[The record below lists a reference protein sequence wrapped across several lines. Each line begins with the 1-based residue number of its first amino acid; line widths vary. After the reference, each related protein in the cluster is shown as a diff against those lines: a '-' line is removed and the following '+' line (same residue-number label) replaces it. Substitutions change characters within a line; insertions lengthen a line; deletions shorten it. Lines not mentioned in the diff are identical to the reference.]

1 MQLHLPVKENI
12 MIKHYPY
19 KSLGNAN
26 HGWLK
31 SKHHFSFAHYY
42 NPTRMGFG
50 KLRVVNDDW
59 VEPGTGFPSHPHR
72 NMEIIS
78 FIRSG
83 AITHKDSTGNTGV
96 TKTGEVQVMSAGTG
110 IVHSEYNRTK
120 DPLTFYQIWI
130 ETNKQNVE
138 PRWESK
144 IFRTQQSSALTLLA
158 SGYDEDKGKALF
170 INQEARIFGGK
181 LAKGSIIEHNIEN
194 QAYILASDGMFKVE
208 DNLVRASGNRAGNNS
223 GNVTMNKGDGLEV
236 SQSNS
241 ITLRA
246 TTDCEIIIIDTIE

>member
-1 MQLHLPVKENI
+1 ML
-12 MIKHYPY
+12 KHYPY
-19 KSLGNAN
+19 KSLGNAD

-59 VEPGTGFPSHPHR
+59 VAPSTGFPSHPHR

-83 AITHKDSTGNTGV
+83 AITHQDSTGNKGN

-110 IVHSEYNRTK
+110 IVHSEYNHTK

-130 ETNKQNVE
+130 ETNKHDVE

-144 IFRTQQSSALTLLA
+144 MFRTNQSSELALLA
-158 SGYDEDKGKALF
+158 SGYPEDKGSALF
-170 INQEARIFGGK
+170 INQEARIYGGK
-181 LAKGSIIEHNIEN
+181 LAKGSVIEHDIKH

-208 DNLVRASGNRAGNNS
+208 DNSGS
-223 GNVTMNKGDGLEV
+223 VTMNKGDGMEV
-236 SQSNS
+236 TQSNS
-241 ITLRA
+241 ITLKVS
-246 TTDCEIIIIDTIE
+246 TDCEIIIIDTPT

>member
-1 MQLHLPVKENI
+1 ML
-12 MIKHYPY
+12 KHYPY
-19 KSLGNAN
+19 KSLGGAN

-42 NPTRMGFG
+42 NPSRMGFG

-83 AITHKDSTGNTGV
+83 AITHQDSTGNKGI

-130 ETNKQNVE
+130 ETNIHDVK

-144 IFRTQQSSALTLLA
+144 KFPTEQSSKLTLLA
-158 SGYDEDKGKALF
+158 SGYDEDHGKALF
-170 INQEARIFGGK
+170 INQEARIYGGK
-181 LAKGSIIEHNIEN
+181 ISKGSIIEHDIKH

-208 DNLVRASGNRAGNNS
+208 DNLDNRAGT
-223 GNVTMNKGDGLEV
+223 VTMNKGDGMEV
-236 SQSNS
+236 TQSNS

-246 TTDCEIIIIDTIE
+246 STDCEIIIIDIIG

>member
-1 MQLHLPVKENI
+1 

-31 SKHHFSFAHYY
+31 SKHHFSFANYY

-83 AITHKDSTGNTGV
+83 AITHQDSTGNKGM
-96 TKTGEVQVMSAGTG
+96 TKAGEVQVMSAGTG
-110 IVHSEYNRTK
+110 IMHSEYNRTK
-120 DPLTFYQIWI
+120 DPLIFYQIWI
-130 ETNKQNVE
+130 ETNKKNVT

-144 IFRTQQSSALTLLA
+144 KFPTKQTEALTLLA
-158 SGYDEDKGKALF
+158 SGYPKDKSEALF
-170 INQEARIFGGK
+170 INQECRIYGGK
-181 LAKGSIIEHNIEN
+181 LAKGTIIEHKISH
-194 QAYILASDGMFKVE
+194 QAYVLASSGLFKVKE
-208 DNLVRASGNRAGNNS
+208 NTDSKKGNI
-223 GNVTMNKGDGLEV
+223 TMNKGDGAEV
-236 SQSNS
+236 TQTNS
-241 ITLRA
+241 IFVRA
-246 TTDCEIIIIDTIE
+246 TTDCEIIIIDTIN

>member
-1 MQLHLPVKENI
+1 

-19 KSLGNAN
+19 KNLGSAN

-42 NPTRMGFG
+42 NPNRMGFG

-59 VEPGTGFPSHPHR
+59 VEPSMGFPSHPHR

-83 AITHKDSTGNTGV
+83 AITHQDSTGNKGI
-96 TKTGEVQVMSAGTG
+96 TKEGEVQVMSAGTG

-120 DPLTFYQIWI
+120 GPLTFYQIWI
-130 ETNKQNVE
+130 ESNKNNVA

-144 IFRTQQSSALTLLA
+144 MFPTDQASALTLLV
-158 SGYDEDKGKALF
+158 SGYTEDKNKALF
-170 INQEARIFGGK
+170 INQEARIYGGK
-181 LAKGSIIEHNIEN
+181 LAKGTIIEHDIKH
-194 QAYILASDGMFKVE
+194 QAYILASSGMFKVE
-208 DNLVRASGNRAGNNS
+208 DNSGNI
-223 GNVTMNKGDGLEV
+223 TMNKGDGAEI

-241 ITLRA
+241 IILRA
-246 TTDCEIIIIDTIE
+246 STDCEIIIIDTID

>member
-1 MQLHLPVKENI
+1 ML
-12 MIKHYPY
+12 KHYPY

-59 VEPGTGFPSHPHR
+59 VEPGTGFGSHPHR

-83 AITHKDSTGNTGV
+83 AITHQDSTGNKGI

-130 ETNKQNVE
+130 ETNKHDVE

-144 IFRTQQSSALTLLA
+144 MFRTNQSSELTLLA
-158 SGYDEDKGKALF
+158 SGYPEYKGSVLF
-170 INQEARIFGGK
+170 INQEARIYGGK
-181 LAKGSIIEHNIEN
+181 LAKGSVIEHDIKH

-208 DNLVRASGNRAGNNS
+208 DNSGS
-223 GNVTMNKGDGLEV
+223 VTMNKGDGMEV
-236 SQSNS
+236 TQSNS

-246 TTDCEIIIIDTIE
+246 STDCEIIIIDTIS

>member
-1 MQLHLPVKENI
+1 

-19 KSLGNAN
+19 KSLGGAN

-31 SKHHFSFAHYY
+31 SKHHFSFANYY
-42 NPTRMGFG
+42 NPARMGFG

-83 AITHKDSTGNTGV
+83 EITHQDNTGNKGI

-110 IVHSEYNRTK
+110 ILHSEYNRSK
-120 DPLTFYQIWI
+120 EPLTFYQIWI

-144 IFRTQQSSALTLLA
+144 KFRTQQSSELTLLA

-170 INQEARIFGGK
+170 INQAARIYSGK
-181 LAKGSIIEHNIEN
+181 VAKGTIIDHDIDH

-208 DNLVRASGNRAGNNS
+208 DGLGNNAET
-223 GNVTMNKGDGLEV
+223 VTMNKGDGMEV
-236 SQSNS
+236 TKSNS
-241 ITLRA
+241 IRLRA
-246 TTDCEIIIIDTIE
+246 TTDCEIIIIDTIN

>member
-1 MQLHLPVKENI
+1 ML
-12 MIKHYPY
+12 KHYPY
-19 KSLGNAN
+19 KSLGNAD

-59 VEPGTGFPSHPHR
+59 VAPSTGFPSHPHR

-83 AITHKDSTGNTGV
+83 AITHQDSTGNKGN

-110 IVHSEYNRTK
+110 IVHSEYNHTK

-130 ETNKQNVE
+130 ETNKHDVE

-144 IFRTQQSSALTLLA
+144 MFRTNQSSELTLLA
-158 SGYDEDKGKALF
+158 SGYPEDKGSALF
-170 INQEARIFGGK
+170 INQEARIYGGK
-181 LAKGSIIEHNIEN
+181 LAKGSVIEHDIKH

-208 DNLVRASGNRAGNNS
+208 DNSGS
-223 GNVTMNKGDGLEV
+223 VTMNKGDGMEV
-236 SQSNS
+236 TQSNS
-241 ITLRA
+241 ITLKVS
-246 TTDCEIIIIDTIE
+246 TDCEIIIIDTPT

>member
-1 MQLHLPVKENI
+1 

-31 SKHHFSFAHYY
+31 SKHHFSFADYY

-59 VEPGTGFPSHPHR
+59 VEPGMGFPSHPHR

-83 AITHKDSTGNTGV
+83 AITHQDNMGNKGI
-96 TKTGEVQVMSAGTG
+96 TKAGEVQVMSAGTG
-110 IVHSEYNRTK
+110 IMHSEYNRTK
-120 DPLTFYQIWI
+120 EPLTFYQIWI
-130 ETNKQNVE
+130 ETNKNNVK

-144 IFRTQQSSALTLLA
+144 KFPTEYASTLTLLA
-158 SGYDEDKGKALF
+158 SGYVEDSNKALF
-170 INQEARIFGGK
+170 INQKARIYGGK
-181 LAKGSIIEHNIEN
+181 LAKGTIVKHNIRH
-194 QAYILASDGMFKVE
+194 QAYILASDGMFKIE
-208 DNLVRASGNRAGNNS
+208 DGAGNI
-223 GNVTMNKGDGLEV
+223 VMNKGDGAEIDH
-236 SQSNS
+236 SDS
-241 ITLRA
+241 ILLTA
-246 TTDCEIIIIDTIE
+246 ATDCEVIIIDTID

>member
-1 MQLHLPVKENI
+1 ML
-12 MIKHYPY
+12 KHYPY

-83 AITHKDSTGNTGV
+83 AITHQDSTGNKGI
-96 TKTGEVQVMSAGTG
+96 TKAGEVQVMSAGTG

-130 ETNKQNVE
+130 ETNKHDVE

-144 IFRTQQSSALTLLA
+144 LFRTNQSSELTLLA
-158 SGYDEDKGKALF
+158 SGYPEDKGSVLF
-170 INQEARIFGGK
+170 INQEARIYGGK
-181 LAKGSIIEHNIEN
+181 LVKGSLIEHNIKH

-208 DNLVRASGNRAGNNS
+208 DNSGS
-223 GNVTMNKGDGLEV
+223 VTMNKGDGMEV
-236 SQSNS
+236 TQSNS
-241 ITLRA
+241 ITLSA
-246 TTDCEIIIIDTIE
+246 STDCEIIIIDTIR

>member
-1 MQLHLPVKENI
+1 

-19 KSLGNAN
+19 NSLGNAN

-31 SKHHFSFAHYY
+31 SKHHFSFANYY

-59 VEPGTGFPSHPHR
+59 VEPNTGFPSHPHR

-78 FIRSG
+78 FVRSG
-83 AITHKDSTGNTGV
+83 AITHQDSIGNKGITE
-96 TKTGEVQVMSAGTG
+96 TGEVQVMSAGTG

-120 DPLTFYQIWI
+120 EPLTFYQIWI
-130 ETNKQNVE
+130 ETNKKDVQ

-144 IFRTQQSSALTLLA
+144 KLSTLQNSKLTLLA
-158 SGYDEDKGKALF
+158 SGYPEDKNSALF
-170 INQEARIFGGK
+170 INQEARIYGGK
-181 LAKGSIIEHNIEN
+181 IRKGTLFEHVLKH

-208 DNLVRASGNRAGNNS
+208 DVSGAHS
-223 GNVTMNKGDGLEV
+223 SSVTMNKGDGAEIT
-236 SQSNS
+236 QSNS
-241 ITLRA
+241 ILIRA
-246 TTDCEIIIIDTIE
+246 STDCEIIIIDTIN